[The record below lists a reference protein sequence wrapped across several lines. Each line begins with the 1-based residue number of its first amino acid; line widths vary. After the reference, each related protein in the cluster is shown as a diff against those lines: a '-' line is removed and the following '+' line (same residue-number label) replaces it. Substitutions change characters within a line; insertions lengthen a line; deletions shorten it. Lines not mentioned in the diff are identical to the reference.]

1 MEQSGLL
8 SELNPDALS
17 EKMEELFPQFTIDFS
32 GFLSRLLAGEMKEAF
47 SLLFS
52 SLKGGVAAEAAGMR
66 NLFLTLLMI
75 GVLSSL
81 FTVAAQAFKNRQT
94 ADIAHF
100 IACLTVL
107 LTVLSVYSRAA
118 GTVGTLLENILL
130 FVRLFLPTFMLA
142 LGFSAGTVTAAG
154 YYELILLL
162 IYGVEQLL
170 MSVGLPAADICMALV
185 VMNGVWEEGKLSPLI
200 DLIRKGAA
208 GGLKFLLGCITGIGL
223 LQSMVTPVLE
233 SLKISSATKFLSSIP
248 GLGGLAEGT
257 AQLLIGS
264 AVLIKNGL
272 GAAAILRQTESPWV
286 VFLVSALFCAFVL
299 SVVFHRSADPGQAAQ
314 ILEATITCAG
324 NSVTVPLLQDT
335 GNTLRDPESGQ
346 IVCIVWDRALQPL
359 GVQAYRKIP
368 FQSLGQPGGELDC
381 FTCDSLTIGSKTWRN
396 YPVGVSLHPLGG
408 GGYVGLW
415 GGEME
420 GANDHVEKTAQPL
433 GPSGNLA
440 SRRRAL
446 HRRQRYPAPAPAPGG
461 GDGAVGTAGGRGLGG
476 PPAAHRA
483 EPPPGGVHRPA
494 V

>member
-272 GAAAILRQTESPWV
+272 GAAAILLLLALCAVPFLKLFLYGLILKLCAALLGLSADSRLTGCMDRAGDA
-286 VFLVSALFCAFVL
+286 VFLLLRIAFTAAACFLILFA
-299 SVVFHRSADPGQAAQ
+299 
-314 ILEATITCAG
+314 IITCLAG
-324 NSVTVPLLQDT
+324 TM
-335 GNTLRDPESGQ
+335 
-346 IVCIVWDRALQPL
+346 C
-359 GVQAYRKIP
+359 
-368 FQSLGQPGGELDC
+368 
-381 FTCDSLTIGSKTWRN
+381 
-396 YPVGVSLHPLGG
+396 
-408 GGYVGLW
+408 
-415 GGEME
+415 
-420 GANDHVEKTAQPL
+420 
-433 GPSGNLA
+433 
-440 SRRRAL
+440 
-446 HRRQRYPAPAPAPGG
+446 
-461 GDGAVGTAGGRGLGG
+461 
-476 PPAAHRA
+476 
-483 EPPPGGVHRPA
+483 
-494 V
+494 